1 MNFSDWREALP
12 FALRIGKAY
21 ARRGPLQLDVE
32 SAVMEALWRAQRAG
46 NDLSRGYVAMRVKGA
61 LIDEIRRV
69 SEGQRRNPQS
79 VSSFDDIDDH
89 RELSEPSH
97 DADELLDQRRKF
109 EAMPDAARQ
118 LITRLAHGEQ
128 QKEIAQSLGVSAPRV
143 HQVTHALRTNPN
155 GLTRLPGHVD
165 LFEEIRRAHRRMVTR
180 AYSETGTVTGVAQSL
195 GVSVS
200 DASRWVNQRKLILP
214 SKFRDFPELRERARK
229 LIHSA
234 FVRANGS
241 PMTASRMLSTEC
253 SMASVLGREFAPDVV
268 RSNRRPDITRDNVAR
283 LCGEGWSQERIAS
296 HFGVSEHAIANRVR
310 RGRLPTLLRTR
321 PDLPDTAFAELRAQG
336 LKHREI
342 AASLG
347 VSMATV
353 CVRLRRAKPL
363 RKCQP

>member
-21 ARRGPLQLDVE
+21 ARRGPLRLDVE
-32 SAVMEALWRAQRAG
+32 SAVMEALWRAQRNG
-46 NDLSRGYVAMRVKGA
+46 NDLTPGYVAMRVKGA

-79 VSSFDDIDDH
+79 VSSFVDIDDQ
-89 RELSEPSH
+89 RDLSAPSH
-97 DADELLDQRRKF
+97 DLDELLDQRRKF
-109 EAMPDAARQ
+109 ESMPSAARQ

-128 QKEIAQSLGVSAPRV
+128 QQDIARSLGVSAPRIG
-143 HQVTHALRTNPN
+143 QVTHALRTNPN
-155 GLTRLPGHVD
+155 SLTRLPGHVD

-180 AYSETGTVTGVAQSL
+180 AYAETGTVTGVAHAL

-214 SKFRDFPELRERARK
+214 SKYRQFPELREKARK
-229 LIHSA
+229 LIQAA
-234 FVRANGS
+234 FVRAKGS
-241 PMTASRMLSTEC
+241 PMTAARLLTTEC
-253 SMASVLGREFAPDVV
+253 SVAGALGREFSPEVV
-268 RSNRRPDITRDNVAR
+268 RSNRRPDITTESVAR
-283 LCGEGWSQERIAS
+283 LCREGWSQERIAS
-296 HFGVSEHAIANRVR
+296 HFGVSEHAISNRVR
-310 RGRLPTLLRTR
+310 RARLPTLLRTR
-321 PDLPDTAFAELRAQG
+321 PDLPDGAFAALRARG

-353 CVRLRRAKPL
+353 CVRLRRIKPL